1 MYYLKKIYIIL
12 IIIFLIIFP
21 KGGFKFGDI
30 PITWGYVLLIISI
43 PLCILGKI
51 RFINK
56 NRYYV
61 FILTLPFIIYSFI
74 ILILRMEKIDLAYTL
89 SFCLSIL
96 ILPFVFLILYDN
108 ILDSDM
114 FNKTFPRIFFWG
126 IRIVII
132 FGLLLFFCK
141 LCYGINIEI
150 PYLTV
155 NIDDNMEDK
164 NNNRSGISKLYSTY
178 NNGNLY
184 GICMII
190 LAPLFFKYEKNNIY
204 RCLFFISLFL
214 TLSRTIWIGIII
226 YFIIY
231 IFKNFIKGKNIL
243 IILLIVISLI
253 IGFPYLLRFM
263 NKDISFIMDSNLG
276 GRRYQL
282 NFLKDA
288 SLFGHGSFKGIV
300 EIVYLSI
307 IDIFGVIGLL
317 LFILYLA
324 SPIIVYKIKKN
335 NSNLYW
341 GLILYSI
348 LCLSDGAILLI
359 PVMSFY
365 WFISSYMFKNT
376 ETDIEIDGS

>member
-12 IIIFLIIFP
+12 ILIFLIVFP
-21 KGGFKFGDI
+21 KGGFKVGDI
-30 PITWGYVLLIISI
+30 PITWGYILILFSI
-43 PLCILGKI
+43 PLCLLGKM

-74 ILILRMEKIDLAYTL
+74 ILILRMEKINLGYTL
-89 SFCLSIL
+89 SFCLSLL

-108 ILDSDM
+108 IIDSNI
-114 FNKTFPRIFFWG
+114 FNKIFPKIFLWG
-126 IRIVII
+126 IRIVVT
-132 FGLLLFFCK
+132 FGLLLFFYR
-141 LCYGINIEI
+141 LYLGINLEI

-155 NIDDNMEDK
+155 NFDDNMEEK
-164 NNNRSGISKLYSTY
+164 HNNRSGISKLYSTY

-190 LAPLFFKYEKNNIY
+190 LTPLFLKHEKNNIY
-204 RCLFFISLFL
+204 RALFFITLFL

-226 YFIIY
+226 YFLFFIL
-231 IFKNFIKGKNIL
+231 KNFAKGKNIFY
-243 IILLIVISLI
+243 IIFVALVLIV
-253 IGFPYLLRFM
+253 GFPYLLSFM

-282 NFLKDA
+282 NILKDA
-288 SLFGHGSFKGIV
+288 SLFGQGSFKGIV

-307 IDIFGVIGLL
+307 IDTFGIIGLV
-317 LFILYLA
+317 LFILYLL

-335 NSNLYW
+335 SSNIYW
-341 GLILYSI
+341 GLLLYAI

-365 WFISSYMFKNT
+365 WFIASYMFK
-376 ETDIEIDGS
+376 E